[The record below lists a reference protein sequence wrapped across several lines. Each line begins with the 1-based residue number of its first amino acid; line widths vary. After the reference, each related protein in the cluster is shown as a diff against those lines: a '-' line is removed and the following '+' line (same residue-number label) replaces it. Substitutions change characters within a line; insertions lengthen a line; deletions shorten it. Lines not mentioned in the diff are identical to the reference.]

1 MGIKVSA
8 VSTEAREGMPR
19 RVPDM
24 AGWRGQDWG
33 HQGLRV
39 SGVPTVLCP
48 VLLLLLPE
56 SGAGVCVC
64 GGCSMH
70 VLGLGGG
77 SSVQTK
83 GLSTHPGL
91 WFINKGQW
99 IIYKT
104 SH

>member
-1 MGIKVSA
+1 M
-8 VSTEAREGMPR
+8 
-19 RVPDM
+19 
-24 AGWRGQDWG
+24 Q
-33 HQGLRV
+33 
-39 SGVPTVLCP
+39 
-48 VLLLLLPE
+48 
-56 SGAGVCVC
+56 
-64 GGCSMH
+64 

-91 WFINKGQW
+91 WFINKGKW

>member
-64 GGCSMH
+64 VEGVPCTCW
-70 VLGLGGG
+70 GLVGAQV
-77 SSVQTK
+77 SRPK
-83 GLSTHPGL
+83 A
-91 WFINKGQW
+91 
-99 IIYKT
+99 
-104 SH
+104 